1 MISIR
6 RPAGDDAVVQ
16 VIASPR
22 PPQPWP
28 VRRAVAVPLILG
40 TILLVLALWLVSV
53 VFFTGFLDQ
62 YMPTGRATT
71 YQVVT
76 GILAWAFG
84 LTAPGVFAL
93 VGLGQLL
100 TAQRIRRACQPHL
113 TPANRAAR
121 SIGDDC
127 VLAIGLRI
135 PDGTRVVPEL
145 VVGPFGVAVI
155 EELPPSNAVM
165 SRGIRSWEIRV
176 GNGKV
181 RTVENPLER
190 AARDADRVRAWFAAD
205 DSDNAIEVYAAV
217 VGDDALVPPH
227 TSCGVIAPNK
237 VAAWLAAL
245 PAQRSLDGLRRERVL
260 RLVRAAALASGAAP
274 AGA

>member
-1 MISIR
+1 M
-6 RPAGDDAVVQ
+6 
-16 VIASPR
+16 
-22 PPQPWP
+22 
-28 VRRAVAVPLILG
+28 VPLVVG
-40 TILLVLALWLVSV
+40 TALLVLALWLVSV

-62 YMPTGRATT
+62 YMPSGRATT

-100 TAQRIRRACQPHL
+100 TARRIRRACRPHL
-113 TPANRAAR
+113 TPANRVAR

-155 EELPPSNAVM
+155 EELPPSSAVM
-165 SRGIRSWEIRV
+165 SRGIRSWEVRV

-181 RTVENPLER
+181 RTIENPLER
-190 AARDADRVRAWFAAD
+190 AARDAFRVRAWFAAD
-205 DSDNAIEVYAAV
+205 DSENAIEVYAAV
-217 VGDDALVPPH
+217 VGDDRQVPLH
-227 TSCGVIAPNK
+227 TGCAVIAPNK
-237 VAAWLAAL
+237 VADWLASL
-245 PAQRSLDGLRRERVL
+245 PGQRSLDGLRRERVL
-260 RLVRAAALASGAAP
+260 RLVRAAALASDAVS

>member
-1 MISIR
+1 M
-6 RPAGDDAVVQ
+6 Q

-22 PPQPWP
+22 PLQPWS
-28 VRRAVAVPLILG
+28 VRRAIAVPFVLG
-40 TILLVLALWLVSV
+40 TVLVVLAVWVVSV

-62 YMPTGRATT
+62 YMPNGRATT

-93 VGLGQLL
+93 VGVGQLDK
-100 TAQRIRRACQPHL
+100 ARRIQRARRPHI

-121 SIGDDC
+121 SVGDDC

-155 EELPPSNAVM
+155 EELPPASAIM

-181 RTVENPLER
+181 RTIENPLER

-205 DSDNAIEVYAAV
+205 DSDNVVEVYAVV
-217 VGDDALVPPH
+217 VGDDSQIPPH
-227 TSCGVIAPNK
+227 KACGVIAPNK

-245 PAQRSLDGLRRERVL
+245 PPQRSLDGLRRERVV
-260 RLVRAAALASGAAP
+260 RLVRAAALASGGLPVTA
-274 AGA
+274 

>member
-1 MISIR
+1 ML
-6 RPAGDDAVVQ
+6 
-16 VIASPR
+16 
-22 PPQPWP
+22 
-28 VRRAVAVPLILG
+28 VPFVLG
-40 TILLVLALWLVSV
+40 TILLVLALWLISV
-53 VFFTGFLDQ
+53 VFFSGFLDQ
-62 YMPTGRATT
+62 YLPSGRATT

-93 VGLGQLL
+93 VGIGQVLR
-100 TAQRIRRACQPHL
+100 AQRIRRACRPHL
-113 TPANRAAR
+113 TPANRVAR

-155 EELPPSNAVM
+155 EELPPSSAVM
-165 SRGIRSWEIRV
+165 SRGIRSWEVRV

-181 RTVENPLER
+181 RTIENPLER
-190 AARDADRVRAWFAAD
+190 AARDADRVRSWFAAD
-205 DSDNAIEVYAAV
+205 DSENAIEVYAAV
-217 VGDDALVPPH
+217 VGDDRQVPPH
-227 TSCGVIAPNK
+227 TGCAVIAPNK
-237 VAAWLAAL
+237 VADWLASL

-260 RLVRAAALASGAAP
+260 RLVRAAALASGAVP
-274 AGA
+274 AAA

>member
-1 MISIR
+1 M
-6 RPAGDDAVVQ
+6 VVPF
-16 VIASPR
+16 VM
-22 PPQPWP
+22 
-28 VRRAVAVPLILG
+28 G

-62 YMPTGRATT
+62 YMPSGRATT

-100 TAQRIRRACQPHL
+100 QAHRVRRAGQPHV
-113 TPANRAAR
+113 TPTNRVAR

-155 EELPPSNAVM
+155 EELPPSSAVM
-165 SRGIRSWEIRV
+165 SRGIRSWEVRV

-181 RTVENPLER
+181 RTIENPLER
-190 AARDADRVRAWFAAD
+190 ASRDADRVRAWFAAD
-205 DSDNAIEVYAAV
+205 DADNAIEVFAAV
-217 VGDDALVPPH
+217 VGDDLGVPPH
-227 TSCGVIAPNK
+227 TACAVVAPNK
-237 VAAWLAAL
+237 VADWLASL
-245 PAQRSLDGLRRERVL
+245 PTQRSLDGLRRERVL
-260 RLVRAAALASGAAP
+260 RLVRAAALASGAVP
-274 AGA
+274 AAT